1 MIHSPLKLPNFVLKY
16 KKTPIPV
23 YLSMIDDKEF
33 LLSSFPDSEISD
45 GRQFWSE
52 NESFVE
58 LAKAYFKNYWLQ
70 SFRFSLD

>member
-1 MIHSPLKLPNFVLKY
+1 
-16 KKTPIPV
+16 
-23 YLSMIDDKEF
+23 MIDDKEF